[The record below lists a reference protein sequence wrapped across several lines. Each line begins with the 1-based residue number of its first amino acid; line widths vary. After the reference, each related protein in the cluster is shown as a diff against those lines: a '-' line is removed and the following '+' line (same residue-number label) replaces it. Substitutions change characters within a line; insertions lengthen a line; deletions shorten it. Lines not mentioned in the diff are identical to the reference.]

1 MKYSMIVLSALCLF
15 IAGCGF
21 PKSGDESKDSRV
33 ENIITKTYA
42 NPSGYSVDY
51 PSDWSIET
59 SLQNENTHV
68 SLRKNIEV
76 TDAFPSPC
84 LPNFAAVSITGPWNY
99 KEKYQTFDEFVAS
112 NYESDPTNVSLG
124 NVGGK
129 KEELLIHG
137 LSTYKFGVTGA
148 ETICS
153 GPTYY
158 IRMNNQMYLS
168 VFVNFDSKNQ
178 QNVEGAS
185 KIVESIKLNQ

>member
-1 MKYSMIVLSALCLF
+1 MKYNMIVLSALCLF
-15 IAGCGF
+15 IAGCGS
-21 PKSGDESKDSRV
+21 PKLGDESKDSRV
-33 ENIITKTYA
+33 ENSTIETYT

-59 SLQNENTHV
+59 SLQYENTHV

-99 KEKYQTFDEFVAS
+99 KEQYQTFDEFVAS
-112 NYESDPTNVSLG
+112 NYELDPTNVSLG
-124 NVGGK
+124 DVGGK

-137 LSTYKFGVTGA
+137 LSAYKFGVTGA
-148 ETICS
+148 EVNCS

-158 IRMNNQMYLS
+158 IRMDDETYLS
-168 VFVNFDSKNQ
+168 VFVNFDTKNK
-178 QNVEGAS
+178 QNVEAAS
-185 KIVESIKLNQ
+185 SIVESIRLNT